1 MKCKIARCIASLS
14 DTFVNK
20 SVKNMPEACSLL
32 MFTVTLKNIVKDIF
46 LFK

>member
-1 MKCKIARCIASLS
+1 MYCKS
-14 DTFVNK
+14 DTVVNK

-32 MFTVTLKNIVKDIF
+32 MFTVNLKNIVKDIF